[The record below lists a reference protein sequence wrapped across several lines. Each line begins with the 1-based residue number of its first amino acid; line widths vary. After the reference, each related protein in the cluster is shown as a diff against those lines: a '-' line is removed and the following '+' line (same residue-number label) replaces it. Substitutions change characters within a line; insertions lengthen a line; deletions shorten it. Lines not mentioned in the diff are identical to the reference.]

1 MINIPY
7 LNQLIIYTSAGFD
20 RNCRLY
26 NAKKIIAESLAMK
39 TNCVKIFASLNR
51 PNIRLSLYKTNKS
64 DIFTK
69 LNCLIS
75 IVKTKGYHTPKR
87 INILEYNDRH
97 CKHIEH
103 LLMVLGENYPNSS
116 RKACECLVGVYH
128 ANTGTHAK
136 EKIVS
141 SLKNV
146 NESAKR
152 IIIASAACEL
162 FLCSRRKRGG
172 VVIKIA
178 CIPLFV

>member
-1 MINIPY
+1 
-7 LNQLIIYTSAGFD
+7 
-20 RNCRLY
+20 
-26 NAKKIIAESLAMK
+26 MK
-39 TNCVKIFASLNR
+39 TYCVKIFVSPNR

-69 LNCLIS
+69 LNWLIS
-75 IVKTKGYHTPKR
+75 IVKTKGYHTPER

-103 LLMVLGENYPNSS
+103 LLMVLGESAYYPNSS
-116 RKACECLVGVYH
+116 RKACECLIGVYH